1 MIKINEVYFGC
12 IPTFRNN
19 YDIVE
24 TKKMDLDTIRDYA
37 ECKIEKMLENV
48 NLKTSSTY
56 DKLRIE
62 EMDFEDRAL
71 EIIRMFYEESHDV
84 EFYFD

>member
-24 TKKMDLDTIRDYA
+24 TKKMDLKKIRDYT
-37 ECKIEKMLENV
+37 ECKIETTFLN
-48 NLKTSSTY
+48 
-56 DKLRIE
+56 
-62 EMDFEDRAL
+62 
-71 EIIRMFYEESHDV
+71 
-84 EFYFD
+84 

>member
-1 MIKINEVYFGC
+1 MIKINEIYFGC

-24 TKKMDLDTIRDYA
+24 TKKMDLDTIKDYV

-56 DKLRIE
+56 HKTRIE
-62 EMDFEDRAL
+62 
-71 EIIRMFYEESHDV
+71 
-84 EFYFD
+84 